1 MAIYNIS
8 VCVLLAAC
16 AVLALRLPTVVVN
29 EDGIVSIV
37 KTNVD
42 DDDEMMAEIDKSN
55 MDKQK

>member
-1 MAIYNIS
+1 M
-8 VCVLLAAC
+8 AAC